1 MKSNT
6 FQLLGQSMIDPQRG
20 QEKKIEA
27 IKEELNTRYQ
37 PLLRKVYEVEQR
49 INTQEALIT
58 KLNQMREESSKS
70 VMKEKECDHE
80 KFNEEIKIL
89 KLEMENMS
97 CKVD

>member
-1 MKSNT
+1 
-6 FQLLGQSMIDPQRG
+6 MIDPQRG

-70 VMKEKECDHE
+70 VMKQKECDHE
-80 KFNEEIKIL
+80 KFNEDIKIL
-89 KLEMENMS
+89 KIEIEKKS
-97 CKVD
+97 CMVD